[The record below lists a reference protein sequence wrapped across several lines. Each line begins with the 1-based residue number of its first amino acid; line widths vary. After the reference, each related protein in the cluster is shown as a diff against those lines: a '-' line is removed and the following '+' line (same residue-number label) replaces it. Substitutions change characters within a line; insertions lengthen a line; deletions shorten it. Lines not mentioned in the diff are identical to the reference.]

1 MATISNEVF
10 IDVAKPKK
18 LIKDKKLKAV
28 LKKSDLLKD
37 EMKQR
42 LSE

>member
-10 IDVAKPKK
+10 IDFTKPKK